1 MTNRITD
8 SMLEARVRRLNELTG
23 SPLSPYSTI
32 DGRAVA
38 NIGNFHLSYA
48 YGGVCLHR
56 MANESGGIRTPG
68 CRWWKYEWRRGHSK
82 LCTVNFC
89 TLEKKESGN
98 GTDEVG

>member
-1 MTNRITD
+1 MSNRITD

-23 SPLSPYSTI
+23 SPLSPYSTV

-56 MANESGGIRTPG
+56 MANESGGIRTPIISYHTTKRDLYYVINAFMDG
-68 CRWWKYEWRRGHSK
+68 IHFANEQ
-82 LCTVNFC
+82 LETV
-89 TLEKKESGN
+89 
-98 GTDEVG
+98 